1 MMPLG
6 LMRPQIEKR
15 LSALRQYSLHAGQK
29 LDRVARAIARERDL
43 PKFRVRARLIQ
54 MGYIAAKGALNFVDG
69 AYTSR
74 LLITPA
80 PCRIR
85 KSCSPCRGR
94 WMHCQAPFMMR

>member
-43 PKFRVRARLIQ
+43 PRFRVRARLIQ

-69 AYTSR
+69 AY
-74 LLITPA
+74 IE
-80 PCRIR
+80 
-85 KSCSPCRGR
+85 
-94 WMHCQAPFMMR
+94 PFAFSLGNGSGDF